1 LFGGRRGPRELLAL
15 LAAIALL
22 LDLAIPAA
30 AITARVVA
38 SGSRTQPV
46 VALTFDDGDSPTAA
60 AAILATLRAANVPA
74 TFFPYADAM
83 RADPAVWHR
92 IAAAGYPIGNH
103 SVSHRELTRLSDATL
118 RYEIQGATTL
128 ITQLSGRPPINV
140 LRPPYGS
147 WNGRVAAA
155 AAAGGYPTL
164 FLWDVDPR
172 DWSGISA
179 PTITS
184 RVLGAARD
192 GSVILLHA
200 GPYHTP
206 EALPAI
212 IAGLRARGFG
222 FVTVPQLLHS
232 EGIGPVTGVGG
243 QIGSPR
249 SVPLALTRLA
259 QVAAPVR
266 PTPSHPLGHPALVV
280 DRPRVHI
287 DPRLVPGASIGP

>member
-1 LFGGRRGPRELLAL
+1 
-15 LAAIALL
+15 
-22 LDLAIPAA
+22 
-30 AITARVVA
+30 
-38 SGSRTQPV
+38 
-46 VALTFDDGDSPTAA
+46 
-60 AAILATLRAANVPA
+60 
-74 TFFPYADAM
+74 
-83 RADPAVWHR
+83 
-92 IAAAGYPIGNH
+92 
-103 SVSHRELTRLSDATL
+103 
-118 RYEIQGATTL
+118 
-128 ITQLSGRPPINV
+128 
-140 LRPPYGS
+140 
-147 WNGRVAAA
+147 
-155 AAAGGYPTL
+155 
-164 FLWDVDPR
+164 
-172 DWSGISA
+172 
-179 PTITS
+179 
-184 RVLGAARD
+184 
-192 GSVILLHA
+192 VILRHA

-206 EALPAI
+206 EARPAI